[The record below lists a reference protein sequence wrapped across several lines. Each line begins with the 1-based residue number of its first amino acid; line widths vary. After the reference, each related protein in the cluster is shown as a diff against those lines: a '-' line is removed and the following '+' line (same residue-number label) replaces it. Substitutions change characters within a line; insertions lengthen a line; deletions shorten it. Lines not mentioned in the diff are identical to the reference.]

1 MPEAISNPSPR
12 SLRAPTG
19 LFSKPP
25 PQPPTAIAL
34 DSSGD
39 QSGAVQLTLEPAE
52 LPSNDHFNNRIILPG
67 TRPVFTEFLRY
78 ATTEPGESGINGS
91 VWYEWTPDSLNEIFY
106 YSPFAI
112 SLFQSEVE
120 NPQLADLIPVSPG
133 FNQPARI
140 NTNPNDTYFIRLS
153 QRGSSS
159 FVPFFYDTRLS
170 DLNRRRIITPNASF
184 EERKTL
190 PPLTSLRANQL
201 VDGLE
206 RQVIPETS
214 IFRRITAWW
223 SWIAPE
229 TGVYQ
234 IKNTSNTG
242 SLISAFVGSN
252 KENLSEVATGDGQG
266 IFLEAEGGTNYHFAV
281 QTNNRNTGAFVGF
294 DLAQI
299 TTPPANDQF
308 EKPVDLGE
316 DLSFSVL
323 QQVHLASVQ
332 ANEPFPEGTIP
343 TRTTWFSWLSPTTG
357 SFQFDTSGMDNRITV
372 YQGEQIDTLTELV
385 TGISTTNVTLQEGN
399 SYVIS
404 VDSPS
409 AIAFTLSGSLKFPSF
424 TNNDFADAVIWSG
437 NQHTAIGSAA
447 LADYEPNEPR
457 PSGAFSSRG
466 SNWWKWTAP
475 QTGATTFTFEMSRFV
490 FTIYR
495 GSGLTSLESIVSHE
509 SSFPLRF
516 HAIAGETYYLQLVNN
531 DFDAERE
538 SFFQLSQAL
547 DAPDNDLFENAQ
559 ALSGEPI
566 SLTIDPSSATIEQ
579 GDPEARESIWYSWQ
593 APSDGNFLVSS
604 DSGSAVRVYRGDS
617 LPSLGSLPNLRS
629 QTSVHAVA
637 GEILYLNLTPS
648 LTREGFL
655 SILRTELPAN
665 DDFENRIDLGNN
677 EEVEINSDQSL
688 STFQDDDPA
697 NLRENQRVGSVWWQ
711 WTAPRDGLLS
721 VSGNLYFFTGSN
733 LDLLEPLNDGEL
745 AGRISVT
752 GGTTY
757 VLASARRERSSENKV
772 AFRLTMRQLSND
784 NFADRTI
791 ISTELPFSWEGPLP
805 NATVEPFENFN
816 GSNLRGTVWWQWTAP
831 RDGRIRVEAQSGS
844 AGIYRS
850 AISLA
855 NLPPITSNFPASLSV
870 FEGETY
876 LFQVTGASFSDSNFS
891 IIWDTPVSG
900 DARGFQDPIEIEMPP
915 SNPANPPIYP
925 GGNVYRWTASKS
937 GTLTITSSGERVRS
951 AIVYKGPDLQS
962 LTRVNAQDTF
972 SSFDWNRFPI
982 VAGETYWMYRI
993 SLPEGAD
1000 GWSPTF
1006 GPDDDQFASTTFPAA
1021 TSIWRGDNTWA
1032 GVEACEP
1039 LLNDFGTNRTVWRKW
1054 TAPRSGAFCF
1064 QLDKY
1069 QAAIF
1074 EGESIDGLTLLA
1086 EGRRGIF
1093 EAIQG
1098 ETYHFAVGSSS
1109 GGPFEFN
1116 IGPVESRYD
1125 IWREEIFGEGITS
1138 QSKPNSDPDQD
1149 GRSNVMELALGS
1161 DPLSFDNGL
1170 PFQLFVRD
1178 DSLTLTL
1185 KRPEGI
1191 EGVELAFEVSSD
1203 LISWQPTTNFQHET
1217 QTETTGDGQ
1226 EHYQVIVRDPASSIS
1241 FARLRAVIT
1250 ADR

>member
-1 MPEAISNPSPR
+1 M
-12 SLRAPTG
+12 
-19 LFSKPP
+19 
-25 PQPPTAIAL
+25 
-34 DSSGD
+34 
-39 QSGAVQLTLEPAE
+39 
-52 LPSNDHFNNRIILPG
+52 
-67 TRPVFTEFLRY
+67 
-78 ATTEPGESGINGS
+78 
-91 VWYEWTPDSLNEIFY
+91 NEKFY
-106 YSPFAI
+106 YDAFAI

-120 NPQLADLIPVSPG
+120 NPQLADLVPVSPG
-133 FNQPARI
+133 FNRPPRI
-140 NTNPNDTYFIRLS
+140 NTNPDDTYFIRLN
-153 QRGSSS
+153 QRGSSPS
-159 FVPFFYDTRLS
+159 APFFFDTRLS
-170 DLNRRRIITPNASF
+170 DLNRRRIITPNTSF
-184 EERKTL
+184 EERKSL

-223 SWIAPE
+223 SWTAPE

-234 IKNTSNTG
+234 IKNSSNTG

-252 KENLSEVATGDGQG
+252 KENLSEVATGDGRG
-266 IFLEAEGGTNYHFAV
+266 IFFEAEGGTNYHFAV
-281 QTNNRNTGAFVGF
+281 QTNIRNAGSFVGF

-299 TTPPANDQF
+299 ATPPANDQF

-316 DLSFSVL
+316 DLSFSIL

-343 TRTTWFSWLSPTTG
+343 TRTTWFRWLSPTTG
-357 SFQFDTSGMDNRITV
+357 SFSFDTSGMDNRITV
-372 YQGEQIDTLTELV
+372 YRKEQTDALTQLI
-385 TGISTTNVTLQEGN
+385 TGTSTTNVTLQEGN
-399 SYVIS
+399 IYVIS

-409 AIAFTLSGSLKFPSF
+409 AIAFTLSGSLQFPSF
-424 TNNDFADAVIWSG
+424 TNNNFADAVIWSG

-490 FTIYR
+490 FTVYR
-495 GSGLTSLESIVSHE
+495 GSSLTSLESIVSHE
-509 SSFPLRF
+509 NSLPLRF

-531 DFDAERE
+531 DFDAARE
-538 SFFQLSQAL
+538 SFFQLSQAQ

-566 SLTIDPSSATIEQ
+566 SLTINPSSATIEQ
-579 GDPEARESIWYSWQ
+579 GDPGARESIWYSWQ
-593 APSDGNFLVSS
+593 APSDGNFLVIS
-604 DSGSAVRVYRGDS
+604 DSGSAARVYRGDS
-617 LPSLGSLPNLRS
+617 LQSLVALPNQGS
-629 QTSVHAVA
+629 QTSVAAVA
-637 GEILYLNLTPS
+637 GEIFHLNLTPS
-648 LTREGFL
+648 LTREGSL
-655 SILRTELPAN
+655 SIAKVGLPSN
-665 DDFENRIDLGNN
+665 DDFENRIDLGNI
-677 EEVEINSDQSL
+677 EEVEINSDQSR
-688 STFQDDDPA
+688 STFQDNDPA
-697 NLRENQRVGSVWWQ
+697 NLRENQRVGTVWWQ

-721 VSGNLYFFTGSN
+721 VSGNIYFFTGST
-733 LDLLEPLNDGEL
+733 LDLLEPLNDGDL

-757 VLASARRERSSENKV
+757 VLASARRERSSENNV

-791 ISTELPFSWEGPLP
+791 ISTELPFNWEGHLP

-816 GSNLRGTVWWQWTAP
+816 GSNLRGTAWWQWTAP
-831 RDGRIRVEAQSGS
+831 KDGKIRVDFQLGPVD
-844 AGIYRS
+844 IYRL
-850 AISLA
+850 AHSLA
-855 NLPPITSNFPASLSV
+855 ELPLITSNSPALLEV

-876 LFQVTGASFSDSNFS
+876 LFQVTGSSFSDSNLRVA
-891 IIWDTPVSG
+891 WDTPNIG
-900 DARGFQDPIEIEMPP
+900 NPRGFQDPIEIEIPP
-915 SNPANPPIYP
+915 LNQENPPIYSHQ
-925 GGNVYRWTASKS
+925 NIYRWTASKS

-962 LTRVNAQDTF
+962 LTRVNSQDTF

-982 VAGETYWMYRI
+982 VAGQTYWMNWI
-993 SLPEGAD
+993 SLSEGAA

-1006 GPDDDQFASTTFPAA
+1006 GPDDDQFASTTFPTA
-1021 TSIWRGDNTWA
+1021 TSVWNGDNAWA
-1032 GVEACEP
+1032 GLEACEP
-1039 LLNDFGTNRTVWRKW
+1039 LLNSFRISRTVWRKW

-1064 QLDKY
+1064 QLDKH

-1074 EGESIDGLTLLA
+1074 EGESIDGLALLA

-1125 IWREEIFGEGITS
+1125 IWREEIFGENITS

-1178 DSLTLTL
+1178 DSFTLTL
-1185 KRPEGI
+1185 SRPEGI
-1191 EGVELAFEVSSD
+1191 EGVELEFEVSSD
-1203 LISWQPTTNFQHET
+1203 LISWQPTTDFQHET
-1217 QTETTGDGQ
+1217 QTETTGEGQ

-1241 FARLRAVIT
+1241 FARLRAVIP